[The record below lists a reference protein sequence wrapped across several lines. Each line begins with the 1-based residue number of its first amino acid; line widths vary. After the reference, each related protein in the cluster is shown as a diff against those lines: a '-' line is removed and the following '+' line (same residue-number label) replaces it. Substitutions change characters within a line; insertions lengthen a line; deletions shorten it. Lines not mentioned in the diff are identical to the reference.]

1 MSAPHAARWPF
12 KDPQE
17 AFACAFDFAREL
29 AEGVTLSGTPSIAV
43 KVVGGTDASPNS
55 IKSGAPLIEG
65 GRVLQR
71 LVGGSP
77 GVTYSLTCIASTSE
91 GNTLAR
97 AAILPVEVASR
108 WNQYR
113 RVINP
118 TTT

>member
-1 MSAPHAARWPF
+1 MSCATAHWPF
-12 KDPQE
+12 KDPSE
-17 AFACAFDFAREL
+17 AFACAFDFALEL
-29 AEGVTLSGTPSIAV
+29 ADGETISGTPTV
-43 KVVGGTDASPNS
+43 TVVVVGGTDASPS
-55 IKSGAPLIEG
+55 ALTAGAPVIEG

-71 LVGGSP
+71 LVGGVA

-108 WNQYR
+108 WNEYR

>member
-12 KDPQE
+12 KDPEE

-29 AEGVTLSGTPSIAV
+29 AEGETLSGTPSITVAV
-43 KVVGGTDASPNS
+43 VDGTDATPAA
-55 IKSGAPLIEG
+55 IKSGAPVIEG

-71 LVGGSP
+71 LVGGLA
-77 GVTYSLTCIASTSE
+77 GVTYSLTCIASTSK

-108 WNQYR
+108 WNEYR

>member
-1 MSAPHAARWPF
+1 MSANAAVWPF
-12 KDPQE
+12 KDPEE
-17 AFACAFDFAREL
+17 AFACAFDFALEL
-29 AEGVTLSGTPSIAV
+29 IEGETLTGTPSITVAV
-43 KVVGGTDASPNS
+43 VDGTDNSPASL
-55 IKSGAPLIEG
+55 KSGAPVIEG

-71 LVGGSP
+71 LVGGVA

>member
-1 MSAPHAARWPF
+1 MSTAAAMWPF

-17 AFACAFDFAREL
+17 AFACAFDFALEL
-29 AEGVTLSGTPSIAV
+29 IEGETLTGTPSVAV
-43 KVVGGTDASPNS
+43 AVVDGTDASPNS
-55 IKSGAPLIEG
+55 IKSGAPVIEG

-71 LVGGSP
+71 LVGGVA

-91 GNTLAR
+91 GNILAR

-118 TTT
+118 TTL